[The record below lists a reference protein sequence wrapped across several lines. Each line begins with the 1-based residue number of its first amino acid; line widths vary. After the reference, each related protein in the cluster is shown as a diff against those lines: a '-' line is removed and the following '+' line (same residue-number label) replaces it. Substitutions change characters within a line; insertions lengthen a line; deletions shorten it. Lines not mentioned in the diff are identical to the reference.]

1 MIQNQVKID
10 ELTDRQRALLV
21 LRARQRQA
29 AQGREADAGIV
40 RQQRVE
46 GQGFPL
52 SFAQQ
57 RLWFLYRLDPANPA
71 YNLPL
76 NVRLVGDLDVAAL

>member
-29 AQGREADAGIV
+29 AQGREADAGILV
-40 RQQRVE
+40 RVVDQARVAGAQRVS
-46 GQGFPL
+46 L
-52 SFAQQ
+52 
-57 RLWFLYRLDPANPA
+57 
-71 YNLPL
+71 
-76 NVRLVGDLDVAAL
+76 AALAR